1 VIHPKAHQKSAVQCC
16 RASLLILSNPNA
28 SANIWPLAALL
39 AGLAMLGPFSI
50 DSYLPAFPEMTR
62 DLETS
67 SLKIQQTL
75 TVYLFAYAAMSLWHG
90 ALSDTVGRKS
100 VIVATL
106 VIYALATL
114 GCAIAGNVQTLLL
127 FRALQG
133 MAAGGG
139 LIVGR
144 AIIRDKYHGADAQR
158 LMARITLMFG
168 VAPAIAPV
176 IGGWVLW
183 ISGWRSI
190 FWALL
195 VFTVGML
202 IWTVRKLPETHPPSR
217 RQPLHA
223 RTLFAN
229 YSSVFPRWE
238 FQLLAGMVAF
248 NFAGFF
254 LYIPAAPV
262 FLTVHLGVSAQGF
275 AWLFLPTIA
284 GIITGATLSGHL
296 ADRFRPDQTITLG
309 YVLMGTAGVLNIAL
323 TWTITP
329 ALPWSILPLPLYA
342 CGMSLVMPSVTLLLL
357 DFFPTLRG
365 LTSSLQGF
373 THTML
378 SSIVAGAI
386 APALEHSMRALAG
399 GMLLFSALGFLYWII
414 YRRRSR

>member
-1 VIHPKAHQKSAVQCC
+1 MNLRAHQKGALQCGRCAV
-16 RASLLILSNPNA
+16 LILPNRTA
-28 SANIWPLAALL
+28 SFRVWPLAALL

-50 DSYLPAFPEMTR
+50 DSYLPAFSDMTR
-62 DLETS
+62 DLGTS

-90 ALSDTVGRKS
+90 AISDTVGRKP

-114 GCAIAGNVQTLLL
+114 GCAIAGNVQTLIF
-127 FRALQG
+127 FRTLQG

-176 IGGWVLW
+176 VGGWLLQ

-190 FWALL
+190 FWTLL
-195 VFTVGML
+195 AFTVAML
-202 IWTVRKLPETHPPSR
+202 IWTARQLPETHPASA

-223 RTLFAN
+223 RTLLTN
-229 YSSVFPRWE
+229 YIRIFTRRE

-254 LYIPAAPV
+254 IYIPAAPV
-262 FLTVHLGVSAQGF
+262 FLMEHLGVSAQGF
-275 AWLFLPTIA
+275 AWLFLPAIL
-284 GIITGATLSGHL
+284 GIIAGATLSGRL
-296 ADRFRPDQTITLG
+296 ADSFRPDQTITLG
-309 YVLMGTAGVLNIAL
+309 FALMGAAAVLNVAL
-323 TWTITP
+323 TWTIAP
-329 ALPWSILPLPLYA
+329 ALPWNILPLPVYA
-342 CGMSLVMPSVTLLLL
+342 CGMALIMPSATLLLL
-357 DFFPTLRG
+357 DLFPALRG
-365 LTSSLQGF
+365 LSSSLQGF

-378 SSIVAGAI
+378 SGIVAGVI

-399 GMLLFSALGFLYWII
+399 GMLLFLVLGFLYWTI
-414 YRRRSR
+414 YRRRRSR